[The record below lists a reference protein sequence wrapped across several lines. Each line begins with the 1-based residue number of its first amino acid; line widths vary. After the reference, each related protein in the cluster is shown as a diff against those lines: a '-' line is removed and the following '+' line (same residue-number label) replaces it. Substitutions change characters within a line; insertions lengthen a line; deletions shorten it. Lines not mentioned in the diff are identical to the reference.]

1 MAGDIIR
8 NSQGSILHKVHGSLA
23 PLADKSTFQQL
34 QHGDILQEWYY
45 RERKC
50 LWVEKHP
57 FLFSFPSK
65 FFIDFVLYKFIQLS
79 LAHNNDNYYYT
90 EFQENKNNE
99 QWRAMILCDCTE
111 CKSMY
116 KNNMN

>member
-1 MAGDIIR
+1 MMAGDIIR

-50 LWVEKHP
+50 LWVEMHP

-90 EFQENKNNE
+90 EFKK
-99 QWRAMILCDCTE
+99 T
-111 CKSMY
+111 KT
-116 KNNMN
+116 MNSEEP